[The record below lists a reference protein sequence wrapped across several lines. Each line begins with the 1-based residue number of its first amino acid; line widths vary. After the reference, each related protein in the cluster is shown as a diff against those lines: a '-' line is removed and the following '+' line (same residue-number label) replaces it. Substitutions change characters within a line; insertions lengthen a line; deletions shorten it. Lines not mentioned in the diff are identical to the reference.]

1 MSGNVIIKIVIGVRG
16 YVVNSK
22 LFNSLLILLFIIC
35 SSCQSIKYSYIQET
49 HNYSNEN
56 SNSDLIIASLDDYNI
71 YYDVIEGE
79 VIDKEERKKS
89 EKKWLLAALTIILV
103 VVTVSVI
110 AIINDDNGE
119 GSKKTNGNGMDTDDV
134 IDTDF
139 VF

>member
-1 MSGNVIIKIVIGVRG
+1 MCRNVIIKIVIGVRG

-49 HNYSNEN
+49 HNYSNG
-56 SNSDLIIASLDDYNI
+56 NSDLIIASLDDYNI

-110 AIINDDNGE
+110 AIINDDNG
-119 GSKKTNGNGMDTDDV
+119 GDSNKTNGNGMNTDDV
-134 IDTDF
+134 IDMDV